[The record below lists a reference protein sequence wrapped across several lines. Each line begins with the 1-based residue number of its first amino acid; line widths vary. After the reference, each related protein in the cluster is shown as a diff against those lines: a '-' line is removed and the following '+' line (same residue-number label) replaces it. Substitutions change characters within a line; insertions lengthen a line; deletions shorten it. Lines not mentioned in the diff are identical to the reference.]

1 MQCRVQTQ
9 NVCCV
14 PEGDHIVAGG
24 PAHDE
29 APLWVGAALTYVLH
43 TLGCPHLTHT
53 HLGLHL
59 EVCGRPEDDK
69 QQMSETHT
77 QSPTFLLP
85 LSLLLGL
92 GDDEDVGE
100 EEEVSVLR
108 LQPCLQRDVAV
119 QEERPIRTQ
128 ERLDQ
133 WARLWTHRNQEAL
146 SGEKISGIHPI

>member
-1 MQCRVQTQ
+1 MQVGQPMTKLLSGL
-9 NVCCV
+9 VLPSHTSSIHWAVHISPTHTWAFSLKCV
-14 PEGDHIVAGG
+14 GDLRMINNRCQRH
-24 PAHDE
+24 
-29 APLWVGAALTYVLH
+29 TH
-43 TLGCPHLTHT
+43 TLIFMFIHCPSVILPP
-53 HLGLHL
+53 L
-59 EVCGRPEDDK
+59 
-69 QQMSETHT
+69 
-77 QSPTFLLP
+77 SPTFLLP